1 MRIISGKFKGKKL
14 SQPLDKLTRPLK
26 DLTKE
31 SIFNILEHS
40 NKFKIRVKNSKILD
54 LFSGTGSFGIECLSR
69 DAAFVTFVEHY
80 SNIIN
85 ILKKNIDKC
94 EVENV
99 SEIIQ
104 KKIDNEF
111 DFTTLKEY
119 EIIFFDPPYKDEN
132 IHLILEKLIQ
142 SNILKK
148 NGLLIMHRHKKS
160 KDLIPHQLKI
170 LEDKSYGIAKIL
182 FISLR

>member
-1 MRIISGKFKGKKL
+1 M
-14 SQPLDKLTRPLK
+14 
-26 DLTKE
+26 
-31 SIFNILEHS
+31 
-40 NKFKIRVKNSKILD
+40 
-54 LFSGTGSFGIECLSR
+54 
-69 DAAFVTFVEHY
+69 TFVENY
-80 SNIIN
+80 SNIID

-94 EVENV
+94 KVENV

-132 IHLILEKLIQ
+132 IHLILEELIQ
-142 SNILKK
+142 SNILKR

-160 KDLIPHQLKI
+160 KDLIPHKLKI

-182 FISLR
+182 FMSLR